1 MIIFII
7 LILLLIVAIL
17 VLLERKILR
26 LAQIRKRPNIIRFY
40 RVLQTV
46 IDRVKLILKKFLLLP
61 HFFFFFFI
69 IAPSFAF
76 SLSLLLWIFIYIYN
90 SLRYYEL
97 MIFLFIIIISLN
109 RHTIVWA
116 RWRSFNIYS
125 LFRAIRAVAQ
135 VVSYEVVLSFFIF
148 TLIIKS
154 RVFRWIIFKNHS
166 FFFFFF
172 FSFLWIVIILA
183 EINRTPFDLV
193 EGESELV
200 GRYNVEFSRARFTLL
215 FLAEYL
221 SIWLISF
228 IFIFFFLFYNT
239 FIWILVTSLVVVIR
253 SQLPRFKFIDLI
265 SLAWKV
271 ILIYI
276 TLFIIIIII

>member
-1 MIIFII
+1 MI
-7 LILLLIVAIL
+7 
-17 VLLERKILR
+17 
-26 LAQIRKRPNIIRFY
+26 
-40 RVLQTV
+40 
-46 IDRVKLILKKFLLLP
+46 
-61 HFFFFFFI
+61 
-69 IAPSFAF
+69 
-76 SLSLLLWIFIYIYN
+76 
-90 SLRYYEL
+90 
-97 MIFLFIIIISLN
+97 
-109 RHTIVWA
+109 
-116 RWRSFNIYS
+116 
-125 LFRAIRAVAQ
+125 
-135 VVSYEVVLSFFIF
+135 
-148 TLIIKS
+148 
-154 RVFRWIIFKNHS
+154 
-166 FFFFFF
+166 
-172 FSFLWIVIILA
+172 
-183 EINRTPFDLV
+183 LV